1 MTGDKE
7 YLEIEAKYSAEGIDR
22 IAFKDLV
29 RSLSPTS
36 FIYVESNDVYY
47 IKSENEFLRYRM
59 PSENKLSGEETRQEL
74 TFKKKHSDKNNWSRT
89 EVNLRVDNNDPSLID
104 AFCKGLGYNN
114 AKFTISKACDIY
126 FWPDAD
132 VVYYSVR
139 DEKGKYQ
146 YFIEVEALEDCG
158 TTKEQAWE
166 VVLKYEKLLAP
177 LGITPQKRKKLS
189 LFEMY
194 SNYEK
199 KD

>member
-7 YLEIEAKYSAEGIDR
+7 YNEIECKYSAEGIDR
-22 IAFKDLV
+22 EAFKDLA
-29 RSLSPTS
+29 RSLNPDS

-47 IKSENEFLRYRM
+47 VKSENEFLRYRM
-59 PSENKLSGEETRQEL
+59 PSENKLSGEENRSEL

-89 EVNLRVDNNDPSLID
+89 EVNLRVDNNDSFLVD
-104 AFCKGLGYNN
+104 AFCKGLGY
-114 AKFTISKACDIY
+114 KKEFVISKSCDIY
-126 FWPDAD
+126 FWKDAD
-132 VVYYSVR
+132 IVYYSVR